1 MRKRNRAV
9 KLVTDKCEVARN
21 FDSNMAFF
29 YLIYYMYLII
39 GRDSFCDHK
48 EQETAIVTIG
58 LRN

>member
-1 MRKRNRAV
+1 M